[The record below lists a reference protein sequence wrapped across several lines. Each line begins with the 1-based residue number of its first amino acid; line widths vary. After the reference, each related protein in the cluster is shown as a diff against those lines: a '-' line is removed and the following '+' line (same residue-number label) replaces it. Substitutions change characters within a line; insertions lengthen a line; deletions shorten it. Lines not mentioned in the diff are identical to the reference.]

1 MSLEHLDTLIAFAT
15 VMLGV
20 SLLITTLTQMASAF
34 LGLRGTNLRWG
45 LKALI
50 ENIYPDAKRHS
61 HDIAEAVLRH
71 PLISDSSLSIIRRK
85 VPLLE
90 RWQLANHVSVGE
102 FVRILERISVQTGTG
117 DLRTAMHSIVQHAQ
131 PQPGENGGTGTTP
144 GVAEEFQFWFETAM
158 GRTAQRFRMHM
169 RIWTILFS
177 IVICLALH
185 LDSLRLYTQLSSDA
199 ELRAGL
205 VAASS
210 TLSAKAQQPA
220 QTGDDKAALESL
232 AQQAREIKASL
243 DATRLNLIPSPY
255 PSPWY
260 ATYEGRRHL
269 LGVLFTIALLS
280 LGAPFWYNVLKSFS
294 SLKPLLA
301 NKPDTGSGPAS

>member
-20 SLLITTLTQMASAF
+20 SLLITTLTQMVSAF

-50 ENIYPDAKRHS
+50 ENIYPDSRKHA

-71 PLISDSSLSIIRRK
+71 PLISDSSLSIIRQK
-85 VPLLE
+85 VPLLQ
-90 RWQLANHVSVGE
+90 RWQLANHVTVAE
-102 FVRILERISVQTGTG
+102 FVRILERITVQTGAG
-117 DLRTAMHSIVQHAQ
+117 DLKTAMHNIVQQAQ
-131 PQPGENGGTGTTP
+131 PQAGANAPAVP

-158 GRTAQRFRMHM
+158 GRTAQRFRLHM
-169 RIWTILFS
+169 RVWTILFA
-177 IVICLALH
+177 VALCLALH
-185 LDSLRLYTQLSSDA
+185 LDSLQLYTQLSSDA

-220 QTGDDKAALESL
+220 QTADEKAALENL
-232 AQQAREIKASL
+232 AQQAREIKSSL

-255 PSPWY
+255 PKPWY
-260 ATYEGRRHL
+260 STYEGRRHL

-280 LGAPFWYNVLKSFS
+280 LGAPFWYNVLKSLS

-301 NKPDTGSGPAS
+301 NKPDNSGGATS

>member
-20 SLLITTLTQMASAF
+20 SLLITTFTQMVSAF

-50 ENIYPDAKRHS
+50 ENIYPDSKQHA

-85 VPLLE
+85 VPLLQ
-90 RWQLANHVSVGE
+90 RWQLANHVTVAE
-102 FVRILERISVQTGTG
+102 FVRILERITVQTKAG
-117 DLRTAMHSIVQHAQ
+117 DLKTAMHNIVQHAQ
-131 PQPGENGGTGTTP
+131 PAAGSAPVPVQ

-158 GRTAQRFRMHM
+158 GRTSQRFRLHM
-169 RIWTILFS
+169 RVWTILFA
-177 IVICLALH
+177 VALCLALH
-185 LDSLRLYTQLSSDA
+185 LDSLQLYTQLSSDA

-220 QTGDDKAALESL
+220 QATDEKAALETL
-232 AQQAREIKASL
+232 AQQAREIKSSL

-255 PSPWY
+255 PNPWY
-260 ATYEGRRHL
+260 STYEGRRHL

-280 LGAPFWYNVLKSFS
+280 LGAPFWYNILKSLS

-301 NKPDTGSGPAS
+301 SKGDNPGTTAG